1 MLACNREQILDRI
14 VADLHEHQ
22 IRKNRL
28 LEDINHCFSID
39 LIDKD
44 HIHFRAERSK
54 AVLHFIVRGLLR
66 INLKCV
72 ETLVKYYGGDETTKL
87 AKLIQAAST
96 TSVFDEYPPDIT
108 SKSHPCF
115 NKSTQEGKH
124 AFHLYLALEALR
136 RSVRRKV
143 NLKMKMT
150 ANKESSSSLSSSNQP
165 PSILGKRSS
174 SPMDLQRSSSPIEL
188 LINATASLKKIGHD
202 PSVKEDATRDLREE
216 LNEALEIP
224 RGSTNVC

>member
-1 MLACNREQILDRI
+1 ML
-14 VADLHEHQ
+14 
-22 IRKNRL
+22 
-28 LEDINHCFSID
+28 
-39 LIDKD
+39 
-44 HIHFRAERSK
+44 FRSAERSK

-72 ETLVKYYGGDETTKL
+72 ETLVKYYGDDSLSQMKLAVSQRNL
-87 AKLIQAAST
+87 AKLIKVAST

-143 NLKMKMT
+143 NLKIKMT

-188 LINATASLKKIGHD
+188 LINATASLEKIGHD
-202 PSVKEDATRDLREE
+202 PSTRDLREE